1 MKPQPAIRVIVNNR
15 RCHQYGICQAEA
27 GKVFQLHADGQLL
40 YDHRPPEGERERTL
54 MAARHCPMQAI
65 TIVERAR

>member
-1 MKPQPAIRVIVNNR
+1 VKAKPAIRVIVNNR

-27 GKVFQLHADGQLL
+27 GKVFQLRADGQLS
-40 YDHRPPEGERERTL
+40 YDHRPPASERDRTL
-54 MAARHCPMQAI
+54 TAARHCPMQAI